1 MNASSSTRDDLETA
15 VWKSMAQKMSTRAY
29 LERIGYEGSL
39 QPDIDVLR
47 ELHRRHLLSV
57 PFENLD
63 ITTGRP
69 IVLSQAALYDKIIG
83 HRRGGF
89 CYELNGAFAGLLK
102 ALRFRVSL
110 LSARS
115 AEEGGGFT
123 PDFDHMAL
131 LIRLKERWLIDVG
144 FGDLFTEPK
153 RIDADGPQI
162 DDGKTFRI
170 TRDGG
175 GRLLSRWDKE
185 KKSWKPEYL
194 FTLRPR
200 KLEDFVPMCTF
211 QQTSLDSFFRR
222 GSICTL
228 LTPSGRMTVTE
239 KKLIT
244 TRSGR
249 RFERPVRDTREFRAL
264 LHRRFGIDL
273 DPTDLRA

>member
-1 MNASSSTRDDLETA
+1 
-15 VWKSMAQKMSTRAY
+15 MAQRMSTEAY

-39 QPDIDVLR
+39 EPDIDVLR
-47 ELHRRHLLSV
+47 GLHRRHLLSV

-102 ALRFRVSL
+102 ALGFSVSL

-131 LIRLKERWLIDVG
+131 LVRLKERWLVDVG
-144 FGDLFTEPK
+144 FGDLFAEPK
-153 RIDADGPQI
+153 RIDVEGPQM
-162 DDGKTFRI
+162 DDGKVFRI
-170 TRDGG
+170 SRGGG
-175 GRLLSRWDKE
+175 GRLLARWERE
-185 KKSWKPEYL
+185 KNSWKPEYL

-211 QQTSLDSFFRR
+211 QQTAPDSYFRR

-228 LTPSGRMTVTE
+228 LTPSGRMTLTE
-239 KKLIT
+239 KKLIM

-249 RFERPVRDTREFRAL
+249 RFERPIRDTREFHAL
-264 LHRRFGIDL
+264 LHGRFGVDL
-273 DPTDLRA
+273 DLADLRA